1 MCWLRGHTA
10 KTFSFFLKNNYFAVC
25 PVSWHTA
32 KLAVTQSAALSHF
45 CVPSAVPSAR
55 RHVLPCAR
63 HKAHDKEAVR
73 RLALC
78 RAHFAVCSSR
88 RKFCRVPEAL
98 CRVPQAHGKA
108 RESGS
113 DSCKRSLKNLY
124 PTIWQM
130 AFAFWLTW

>member
-1 MCWLRGHTA
+1 
-10 KTFSFFLKNNYFAVC
+10 VC

-32 KLAVTQSAALSHF
+32 KLAVTQPAALSHF

-63 HKAHDKEAVR
+63 HKAHGKEAVR

-88 RKFCRVPEAL
+88 RKFCRVP
-98 CRVPQAHGKA
+98 QAHGKA

-113 DSCKRSLKNLY
+113 DSPNVLMDYFLIRLITNGYDCVG
-124 PTIWQM
+124 
-130 AFAFWLTW
+130 WLINFEVI

>member
-1 MCWLRGHTA
+1 VLAEGAHG
-10 KTFSFFLKNNYFAVC
+10 KDVFLFLKNNYFAVR

-32 KLAVTQSAALSHF
+32 KLAVTQPAALSHF

-55 RHVLPCAR
+55 CHVLPCAR
-63 HKAHDKEAVR
+63 HKAHSKEAVR

-78 RAHFAVCSSR
+78 RAYFAVCSSR

-113 DSCKRSLKNLY
+113 GMIFNSCCWIVRFL
-124 PTIWQM
+124 
-130 AFAFWLTW
+130 